1 MIVCPSPLRRDSKR
15 LRVPCTATSLVSW
28 MRVLPPAT
36 CTVTVFIPSTVN
48 MYEML
53 LSKVIRGCRRKT
65 QKTIP
70 KSG

>member
-1 MIVCPSPLRRDSKR
+1 
-15 LRVPCTATSLVSW
+15 